1 MLTRTP
7 THRVTISLHLVC
19 KGISSGPCHGWYFN
33 TSPWGFH
40 EVTSEIHNP
49 FEIFLWRSF
58 WTSTQ
63 NASPYPTL
71 HMISRPLGGFHFFDV
86 WGNTKPHTIHCC
98 VEWKCWILDVTDFY
112 SAWFASIIHI
122 LHACSPRSEVVI
134 VSDFPSFSNLGDFD
148 VPSVSVDLVALASPV
163 L

>member
-19 KGISSGPCHGWYFN
+19 TGIPSGPCHSSYFN
-33 TSPWGFH
+33 TSPCEVHGVYFWNSQFFWNFPLTFLLNFH
-40 EVTSEIHNP
+40 P
-49 FEIFLWRSF
+49 KFF
-58 WTSTQ
+58 
-63 NASPYPTL
+63 TL
-71 HMISRPLGGFHFFDV
+71 SNFAYDITPSGWFHFFDV